1 MTKPQSLL
9 ALVNNVSTSVC
20 IESQAEMILT
30 PKLEYNPETT
40 PLTQL
45 ASYDKISPT
54 KQERETV
61 TGTHCPSRNTVNR
74 ER

>member
-1 MTKPQSLL
+1 
-9 ALVNNVSTSVC
+9 
-20 IESQAEMILT
+20 MILT